1 MNLEILKKSLELYL
15 ETVTDETDRTEII
28 DSISEINKQLE
39 IDEPTYLISFS
50 DLSDLLISKTY
61 DEFGK
66 LKKSTG
72 TVTLEQYTEIIRN
85 KYYLDIVDLQIE
97 IGYSIINDLWNDNE
111 RYGNN
116 NPDGTFK
123 K

>member
-1 MNLEILKKSLELYL
+1 MKNSLELYL
-15 ETVTDETDRTEII
+15 KTVTDETKRTEINKTM
-28 DSISEINKQLE
+28 SEIDEQLE

-50 DLSDLLISKTY
+50 SLTDLLISKTY

-72 TVTLEQYTEIIRN
+72 TVTLEQYTEIVRN
-85 KYYLDIVDLQIE
+85 KYYLEIVDFQIE
-97 IGYSIINDLWNDNE
+97 IGYSILNDLWNDNE
-111 RYGNN
+111 HYGNN

>member
-1 MNLEILKKSLELYL
+1 LEILKKSLELYL

-50 DLSDLLISKTY
+50 DLTDLLISKTY

-72 TVTLEQYTEIIRN
+72 TVTLEQYTEIVRN
-85 KYYLDIVDLQIE
+85 KYYLDIVDSQIE